1 MNKNKVFNRIITC
14 LASFTLFFPLAQV
27 GINTSTPAPSSM
39 LHIAPHPT
47 TNNKG
52 ILLPKVYLASDTD
65 NSTIPSPAKGLVII
79 NTNSLIGDGIY
90 INKGTSASPLW
101 QRMKLLQSNESSRFI
116 STMVYSGITSDVS
129 QILDTDTFQWRF
141 VPSGANYALQMR
153 LKSPPAAAVITTATY
168 ILYWNATARGS
179 FVRPN
184 FTWNATNWSTWQTFT
199 PITSG
204 QQALFYFGV
213 QGTTK
218 LFRVSMYTVLNSYNS
233 LMVEQF

>member
-1 MNKNKVFNRIITC
+1 MSKNKIFNKIIVG
-14 LASFTLFFPLAQV
+14 LAILISFFPSAQV
-27 GINTSTPAPSSM
+27 GINTATPVSSSM
-39 LHIAPHPT
+39 LHIAPNPA

-65 NSTIPSPAKGLVII
+65 NTTIPSPAKGLVII

-90 INKGTSASPLW
+90 VNKGTSVSPLW

-116 STMVYSGITSDVS
+116 STMVYSGTTSNAS
-129 QILDTDTFQWRF
+129 QILDTDTFQWRLI
-141 VPSGANYALQMR
+141 PSGGNYALQMR
-153 LKSPPAAAVITTATY
+153 LKTPPTATITTTATY
-168 ILYWNATARGS
+168 VLFWHALGRGS
-179 FVRPN
+179 FLRPN
-184 FTWNATNWSTWQTFT
+184 FTWNATNWNTWQTFT

-218 LFRVSMYTVLNSYNS
+218 LFRVSMYTILNSYNS